1 MRKIGDIFFTT
12 TCKASKRFPRL
23 SLFFELMQKE
33 TFDTLKKIFL
43 LKILLRVLEYAMG
56 IM

>member
-1 MRKIGDIFFTT
+1 
-12 TCKASKRFPRL
+12 
-23 SLFFELMQKE
+23 MQKE

-56 IM
+56 IMWSVQYTVMYIPGSS